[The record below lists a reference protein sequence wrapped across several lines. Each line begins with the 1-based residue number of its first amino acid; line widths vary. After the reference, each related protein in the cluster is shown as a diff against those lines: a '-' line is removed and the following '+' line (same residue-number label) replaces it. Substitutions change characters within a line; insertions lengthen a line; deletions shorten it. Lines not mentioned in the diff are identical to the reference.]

1 MSSYQLYRNTTLG
14 IALQDAL
21 DEQIKTQQISPDL
34 ALKVLQRFD
43 KSMTQSLN
51 QKVKTRYT
59 FKGKLKVYR
68 YCDNV
73 WTCVIED
80 TDFKEAH
87 SQETINSKK
96 VKIVACEVTS
106 SKSAASS
113 SST

>member
-14 IALQDAL
+14 ISLQDAL
-21 DEQIKTQQISPDL
+21 DEQIRTQQVTPGL
-34 ALKVLQRFD
+34 ALKVLQQFD
-43 KSMTQSLN
+43 KSMTQSLS

-80 TDFKEAH
+80 ADFKESH
-87 SQETINSKK
+87 SQEQMSCKK
-96 VKIVACEVTS
+96 VKIVACEVPS
-106 SKSAASS
+106 AKSHP
-113 SST
+113 

>member
-1 MSSYQLYRNTTLG
+1 MSSYQLYRNTSLG

-21 DEQIKTQQISPDL
+21 DEQVKTQQVTPSL
-34 ALKVLQRFD
+34 ALKVLQQFD

-59 FKGKLKVYR
+59 FKGRLKVYR

-80 TDFKEAH
+80 TEFKESH
-87 SQETINSKK
+87 SQEQISSKK
-96 VKIVACEVTS
+96 VKIVACEVPS
-106 SKSAASS
+106 GKSHS
-113 SST
+113 

>member
-1 MSSYQLYRNTTLG
+1 MSSYQLYRNTSLG

-21 DEQIKTQQISPDL
+21 DEQIKSQQVTPDL
-34 ALKVLQRFD
+34 ALKVLQQFD

-51 QKVKTRYT
+51 QKVKTRYA

-80 TDFKEAH
+80 AEFKESH
-87 SQETINSKK
+87 SQEQLSSKK
-96 VKIVACEVTS
+96 VKIVACEVPSGKS
-106 SKSAASS
+106 S
-113 SST
+113 

>member
-21 DEQIKTQQISPDL
+21 DEQIGTQQLSPSL
-34 ALKVLQRFD
+34 ALKVLQQFD

-51 QKVKTRYT
+51 QKIKTRYT
-59 FKGKLKVYR
+59 FKGGRLKVYR

-87 SQETINSKK
+87 SQEQLSSKK
-96 VKIVACEVTS
+96 VKIVACEVPNSRS
-106 SKSAASS
+106 SHAS
-113 SST
+113 

>member
-21 DEQIKTQQISPDL
+21 DEQIRTQQISPNI
-34 ALKVLQRFD
+34 ALKVLQQFD

-51 QKVKTRYT
+51 SKVKTRYT

-80 TDFKEAH
+80 TEFKESH
-87 SQETINSKK
+87 SQEQLSSKK

-106 SKSAASS
+106 SRSS
-113 SST
+113 HS

>member
-21 DEQIKTQQISPDL
+21 DEQIKTRQVTPPL
-34 ALKVLQRFD
+34 ALKVLQQFD

-59 FKGKLKVYR
+59 FKGRLKVYR

-80 TDFKEAH
+80 TDFKETH
-87 SQETINSKK
+87 NQEQLNSKK
-96 VKIVACEVTS
+96 VKIVACEVPSGKSHS
-106 SKSAASS
+106 S
-113 SST
+113 

>member
-1 MSSYQLYRNTTLG
+1 MG

-21 DEQIKTQQISPDL
+21 DEQIKSQQLNPDL
-34 ALKVLQRFD
+34 ALKVLQQFD
-43 KSMTQSLN
+43 KSMSQSLN

-80 TDFKEAH
+80 TEFKDTH
-87 SQETINSKK
+87 TQELINSKK
-96 VKIVACEVTS
+96 VKIVACEVTAG
-106 SKSAASS
+106 KPN
-113 SST
+113 

>member
-14 IALQDAL
+14 ISLQDAL
-21 DEQIKTQQISPDL
+21 DEQIGTQQVTPSL
-34 ALKVLQRFD
+34 ALKVLQQFD

-59 FKGKLKVYR
+59 FKGRLKVYR

-80 TDFKEAH
+80 TDFKETH
-87 SQETINSKK
+87 SQEQLSSKK
-96 VKIVACEVTS
+96 VKIVACEVPNAAAKS
-106 SKSAASS
+106 SHAS
-113 SST
+113 